1 MRIVVI
7 GGGLA
12 GSEAAWQIARR
23 GGEVVLY
30 EMRPERSTPAHKTPY
45 LAELVCS
52 NSFKSADPSTAS
64 GLLKEEMRRL
74 GSLIMEVAEEVKVP
88 AGTALAVNRVEF
100 AKRITER
107 IEKDPRIELIRE
119 EVREIPKE
127 GIVLIATGPLTS
139 DALTSE
145 LIKLTGEEN
154 LYFYDA
160 ISPIVDGG
168 SIDRSIVFP
177 ASRYGKGKGD
187 YLNCPF
193 TKEEYLRFYKELI
206 NAELV
211 PLRPFEEERFF
222 EGCLPIEVL
231 AKRGEDALRF
241 GPLKPVGLI
250 DPRTGKMPY
259 AVAQLRAEDREGR
272 MYSLVGFQT
281 RLKFPEQKRVFR
293 LIPGLS
299 QAEFVRLGMVHRNS
313 YINAPKLLSPTFQ
326 LKKEPRIF
334 IIGQLCGVEG
344 YLESGASGLIGGINA
359 LRKAMGKEPIAPPK
373 TTAIGALS
381 HYIVEADPANYQP
394 MNIVFGIF
402 PPLAKH
408 YRNKR
413 ARVEAYRLRALEDL
427 TLWMKENGL

>member
-88 AGTALAVNRVEF
+88 AGTALAVNRTEF

-299 QAEFVRLGMVHRNS
+299 RAEFVRLGMVHRNS

-334 IIGQLCGVEG
+334 IIG
-344 YLESGASGLIGGINA
+344 
-359 LRKAMGKEPIAPPK
+359 
-373 TTAIGALS
+373 
-381 HYIVEADPANYQP
+381 
-394 MNIVFGIF
+394 
-402 PPLAKH
+402 
-408 YRNKR
+408 
-413 ARVEAYRLRALEDL
+413 
-427 TLWMKENGL
+427 